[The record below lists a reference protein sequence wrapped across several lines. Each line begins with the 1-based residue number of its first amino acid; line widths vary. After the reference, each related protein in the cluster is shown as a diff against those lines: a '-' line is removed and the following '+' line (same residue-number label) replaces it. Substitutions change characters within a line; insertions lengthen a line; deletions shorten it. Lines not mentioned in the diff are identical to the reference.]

1 MNQGDRYRR
10 RNRLDRRA
18 EGRFRRWIPVAL
30 FAALL
35 ALLLWFPLRD
45 QQGGLVLSGNESRS
59 MAQQVVKEHTAMS
72 EGADSTETSET
83 TTQSDSL
90 QETTPGFRDGASG
103 GARTSEGVED
113 EAPDPVVINSSAE
126 GVNTYSSD
134 EIAAAD
140 AERTAVRAV
149 EAFGG
154 VLGIEGLS
162 KSFPSLTDRPIT
174 GFIFEAK
181 DQGGRFQLIVVAP
194 NDADAFVKLKDPLST
209 ETVLSFYVR
218 SGGTV
223 EAYVPEGV
231 WELSY
236 ALGPGS
242 EWNGFEEKFG
252 DKGTYWKSDRELDF
266 TNPKLLTCT
275 YTLGSD
281 GNVKPVAISRAEFV

>member
-1 MNQGDRYRR
+1 MNQGERYRR

-35 ALLLWFPLRD
+35 ALLLWLPLRD
-45 QQGGLVLSGNESRS
+45 QQGGSVLSGNESRS
-59 MAQQVVKEHTAMS
+59 MAEQVVKGHAAMA
-72 EGADSTETSET
+72 EDADVMGASET
-83 TTQSDSL
+83 ATQSDSL
-90 QETTPGFRDGASG
+90 QETTPDFGDEASE
-103 GARTSEGVED
+103 GARTSEGVVD
-113 EAPDPVVINSSAE
+113 EAPDPVVINSSVE
-126 GVNTYSSD
+126 EVNTYGPD
-134 EIAAAD
+134 EVAAAD
-140 AERTAVRAV
+140 AEQTAVRAV

-154 VLGIEGLS
+154 MLGVEALS
-162 KSFPSLTDRPIT
+162 KGIPALAERPIT
-174 GFIFEAK
+174 GFIFETI
-181 DQGGRFQLIVVAP
+181 DSGSRFQLIVVAP
-194 NDADAFVKLKDPLST
+194 TDADAFVKLKDPLSA

-242 EWNGFEEKFG
+242 EWGGLEEKFG
-252 DKGTYWKSDRELDF
+252 ERGTYWKSDRELDF

-281 GNVKPVAISRAEFV
+281 GNVNPIAIPRTEFV